1 MILETLKNYQL
12 TLRQETRYKII
23 FLEISRPALPGIW
36 RLKKSVVYSKE
47 FRKFRVTDETGI
59 PCPINVASEVIL
71 LHYLK
76 WGKLPFNT
84 FLDIAIEVKEV
95 ADQMR
100 VEPALTHINQWKNS

>member
-12 TLRQETRYKII
+12 ILKQETRYKII
-23 FLEISRPALPGIW
+23 FLEISKPALPGVW
-36 RLKKSVVYSKE
+36 RLKKSVVYSKQ
-47 FRKFRVTDETGI
+47 FKKFKVTNKSGI
-59 PCPINVASEVIL
+59 PCPINVASEVIM

-95 ADQMR
+95 ADKMN
-100 VEPALTHINQWKNS
+100 VEPALVYINQWKNS